1 MIETI
6 KIVLFWSSVL
16 VCFLAWA
23 FLTSALQNK
32 DEAVATL
39 MALVGVVY
47 LFIAACLV
55 IFLKQFWALVLF
67 VTYLVI
73 EAVVLVLLL
82 LVDSFTGTAGTI
94 IHIALW
100 GVAAAA
106 ILYFA
111 LKVLFWYFK
120 LSSK

>member
-6 KIVLFWSSVL
+6 KIVLFWSFVL
-16 VCFLAWA
+16 VCFLVWA

-32 DEAVATL
+32 DEAVSTL

-47 LFIAACLV
+47 LFIAVCLV
-55 IFLKQFWALVLF
+55 IFLKQFWALMLF
-67 VTYLVI
+67 VTYLAI

-82 LVDSFTGTAGTI
+82 LVDSFTGTSGPL